1 MGEIADMMLE
11 GDLCECC
18 GVALHSDKT
27 PGHPMY
33 CSTECAKDLYES
45 YVAGRHDG
53 HAAIIALMGMKNV
66 HLANFQPI
74 NGPELVVDNE
84 KAK

>member
-1 MGEIADMMLE
+1 MKWLRAKLGMF
-11 GDLCECC
+11 
-18 GVALHSDKT
+18 T
-27 PGHPMY
+27 
-33 CSTECAKDLYES
+33 TKDLYES

-53 HAAIIALMGMKNV
+53 HAAIIALMGMKNI

-74 NGPELVVDNE
+74 SGPELVVDNE